1 MLGLLAKH
9 DANMDAAGT
18 DGDTALH
25 VAVRSGEGTMLSWLL
40 SNGASPNLRNGEG
53 DLPSHIAAALG
64 DTAAMDVL
72 IEYGAS
78 VRKRNWANLTPI
90 GVARMRGNARMVEFL
105 GQAFVLNKRAG
116 AEGEEEGEDIVGQL
130 VTWQEGFEALHQDW
144 DKVSCVCVW
153 LCA

>member
-1 MLGLLAKH
+1 
-9 DANMDAAGT
+9 
-18 DGDTALH
+18 
-25 VAVRSGEGTMLSWLL
+25 
-40 SNGASPNLRNGEG
+40 
-53 DLPSHIAAALG
+53 
-64 DTAAMDVL
+64 
-72 IEYGAS
+72 
-78 VRKRNWANLTPI
+78 
-90 GVARMRGNARMVEFL
+90 MVEFL